1 MSEIVNITIN
11 GKEMQAP
18 KGSLLIDK
26 LLDENIHIPHFCY
39 HQALGKDG
47 NCRMCMV
54 EIEGQKRPQISC
66 DTPIKDGMIVRT
78 TGKNIE
84 KVRRDILELELI
96 NHPIDCP
103 TCDQAGECKL
113 QDYYMESG
121 FYESRM
127 NLENKNHARKREDLG
142 SNVMLDQERC
152 VLCTRCVRFCKDI
165 TKTNE
170 LGVISR
176 ADHSVIGTFPGKPLS
191 NPYAMNVV
199 DLCPVGA
206 LTSKDFR
213 FKQRVWFLETFNAI
227 CNGCAKGCNIYVDHR
242 KEKSIDPK
250 EKFKDD
256 TIHRFRPRVNKEVN
270 GWFICDE
277 GRLSYKKENENR
289 FTTAIVNGS
298 QSNISNA
305 IAQMYSSL
313 NSAEKTLFVL
323 DADLSLEEM
332 TNIKN
337 LVKVINAK
345 ISGYS
350 NKGFDESFGDDYLR
364 NKDRKA
370 NRKAFAKLEIDE
382 SKEYFEQALNESK
395 NIVII
400 GNECFE
406 ENSMTFENKNIIG
419 IFSHNCFSIK
429 HCNIAIPMASF
440 YEKSGT
446 YINCDG
452 ISQKVVSKM
461 KKENPLPNVTNIIE
475 EIKTMIDK
483 GNLL

>member
-1 MSEIVNITIN
+1 MSENVDININ
-11 GKEMQAP
+11 GKDMKAP

-127 NLENKNHARKREDLG
+127 NLESKNHARKREDLG
-142 SNVMLDQERC
+142 ANVMLDQERC
-152 VLCTRCVRFCKDI
+152 VLCTRCVRFCSDI

-242 KEKSIDPK
+242 KEKY
-250 EKFKDD
+250 KDD
-256 TIHRFRPRVNKEVN
+256 VIYRFRPRVNKEVN
-270 GWFICDE
+270 GWFMCDE
-277 GRLSYKKENENR
+277 GRLSYAKENENR
-289 FTTAIVNGS
+289 FTTAIIEGS
-298 QSNISNA
+298 ESNVSNA
-305 IAQMYSSL
+305 IAQTFSKIS
-313 NSAEKTLFVL
+313 NDGKTLFLL
-323 DADLSLEEM
+323 DGNLSLEE
-332 TNIKN
+332 IKN
-337 LVKVINAK
+337 LKSFANILNAK
-345 ISGYS
+345 ISAYS
-350 NKGFDESFGDDYLR
+350 PNSIDEDFGDDYLR
-364 NKDRKA
+364 NKDRRA
-370 NRKAFAKLEIDE
+370 NTKSFEKLEINQ
-382 SKEYFEQALNESK
+382 SKEYFEESLK
-395 NIVII
+395 SCDNIIII
-400 GNECFE
+400 GNDYFD
-406 ENSMTFENKNIIG
+406 ENLDLLDSKNSIG
-419 IFSHNCFSIK
+419 IFSHNTLTIK
-429 HCNIAIPMASF
+429 KCSIAIPMASF

-452 ISQKVVSKM
+452 IEQKVISKM
-461 KKENPLPNVTNIIE
+461 KKNEPQLSVTNIIE
-475 EIKTMIDK
+475 ELKSMIEK
-483 GNLL
+483 GDLL

>member
-1 MSEIVNITIN
+1 MSEIVDITIN
-11 GKEMQAP
+11 GVQMQAS

-54 EIEGQKRPQISC
+54 EIEGQKRPQIAC
-66 DTPIKDGMIVRT
+66 DTPIKSGMVVRT
-78 TGKNIE
+78 KGENIE

-121 FYESRM
+121 FYESRI
-127 NLENKNHARKREDLG
+127 NLDSKNHARKRVDLG

-152 VLCTRCVRFCKDI
+152 VLCKRCVRFCSDI

-170 LGVISR
+170 LGVITR
-176 ADHSVIGTFPGKPLS
+176 TDHSVIGTFPGYPLS

-213 FKQRVWFLETFNAI
+213 FKQRVWFLESFEAI
-227 CNGCAKGCNIYVDHR
+227 CNGCSKGCNIHVDHR
-242 KEKSIDPK
+242 KEKYQ
-250 EKFKDD
+250 DD
-256 TIHRFRPRVNKEVN
+256 QVYRFRPKINKQVN

-277 GRLSYKKENENR
+277 GRLSYHKENENR
-289 FTTAIVNGS
+289 FITPILNKSETTL
-298 QSNISNA
+298 QSA
-305 IAQMYSSL
+305 IASTFKELST
-313 NSAEKTLFVL
+313 NKNILFL
-323 DADLSLEEM
+323 LGANLSYEEM
-332 TNIKN
+332 LNIKN
-337 LVKVINAK
+337 LALKLNAK
-345 ISGYS
+345 VSGYS
-350 NKGFDESFGDDYLR
+350 PDTFDETFGDDFLR
-364 NKDRKA
+364 KSDKTS
-370 NRKAFAKLEIDE
+370 NRASFQELQIDE
-382 SKEYFEQALNESK
+382 SKEYFEKSLEESSL
-395 NIVII
+395 IFIAD
-400 GNECFE
+400 
-406 ENSMTFENKNIIG
+406 NSYFENNLKLLENKKVISLY
-419 IFSHNCFSIK
+419 SHNCLTIGIS
-429 HCNIAIPMASF
+429 NIAIPIASF

-452 ISQKVVSKM
+452 IKQKVVSKIN
-461 KKENPLPNVTNIIE
+461 KNNPSNSVTALLE
-475 EIKTMIDK
+475 ELKTMIEK
-483 GNLL
+483 GTI

>member
-1 MSEIVNITIN
+1 MSENVNITIN
-11 GKEMQAP
+11 GKQMEAQN
-18 KGSLLIDK
+18 GSLLIDK

-84 KVRRDILELELI
+84 KVRKDILELELI

-127 NLENKNHARKREDLG
+127 NLNSKNHARKREDLG

-152 VLCTRCVRFCKDI
+152 VLCTRCVRFCSDI

-227 CNGCAKGCNIYVDHR
+227 CNGCAKGCNIFVDHR
-242 KEKSIDPK
+242 KEKY
-250 EKFKDD
+250 KDD
-256 TIHRFRPRVNKEVN
+256 IVYRFRPRLNKEVN
-270 GWFICDE
+270 GFFMCDE
-277 GRLSYKKENENR
+277 GRLSYAKENENK
-289 FTTAIVNGS
+289 FTTAIVNNS
-298 QSNISNA
+298 ESNISNA
-305 IAQMYSSL
+305 IAQTFSTL
-313 NSAEKTLFVL
+313 TKNAKTLFLL
-323 DADLSLEEM
+323 DASLSLEEM
-332 TNIKN
+332 KNIKN
-337 LVKVINAK
+337 LAKVLDARV
-345 ISGYS
+345 SGYS
-350 NKGFDESFGDDYLR
+350 PNSYDEEFGDDYLR
-364 NKDRKA
+364 NKDKKA
-370 NRKAFAKLEIDE
+370 NRKAFAKLEINE
-382 SKEYFEQALNESK
+382 SKEYFDETLNNSQNVVIVGSDYFEDES
-395 NIVII
+395 NI
-400 GNECFE
+400 
-406 ENSMTFENKNIIG
+406 SSLENKTVIG
-419 IFSHNCFSIK
+419 MFSHNCMSIK
-429 HCNIAIPMASF
+429 HCNISIPMCSF
-440 YEKSGT
+440 LEKSGT

-452 ISQKVVSKM
+452 IEQKVISKM
-461 KKENPLPNVTNIIE
+461 KKDNPLPNVTNIIE
-475 EIKTMIDK
+475 EIKNMLEK